1 MASFGAKVAGFWNH
15 PAGPKTIHFWAPT
28 FKWAISLANVAD
40 FSRPVEQVSLP
51 QQCAVTATGII
62 WSRFSTQI
70 NPVNYNLLSVNLF
83 MAVTGGYQLYR
94 KISHE
99 YSPADKPAQLEAAPA
114 AEGAAT
120 AKK

>member
-1 MASFGAKVAGFWNH
+1 MATVSSKVAAFWNH

-40 FSRPVEQVSLP
+40 FKRPVDQVSLP
-51 QQCAVTATGII
+51 QQMAVTATGVI

-70 NPVNYNLLSVNLF
+70 NPVNYNLLSVNAF

-94 KISHE
+94 KISHD
-99 YSPADKPAQLEAAPA
+99 YFSGDKKSE
-114 AEGAAT
+114 
-120 AKK
+120 